1 MTRMRKG
8 DTYMSMRKF
17 YRNTAACLLAA
28 LFLAAAGCSSTTSV
42 FPSAEGSEEEP
53 AESGAGREDASGD
66 AGQPGDS
73 GDETEES
80 TSGDAGQSGGSGD
93 ETEESTAGDAGQPGG
108 SGDETEESM
117 AGDAGQPG
125 DSGDGTVTEN
135 TVIYVDVTGAV
146 KAPGVYTLPA
156 GSRVFEAIAL
166 AGGAREDAS
175 LENLNQAGIL
185 QDGQQIRVYTE
196 EEAAQMAQQGS
207 LPSLPGAETA
217 AGQKESQE
225 ASKVNI
231 NTAGKEELMTLTG
244 IGETRAEAILAYRQE
259 TGGFPAPEDLM
270 QVEGIKEKTFEKLKD
285 QITVN

>member
-42 FPSAEGSEEEP
+42 FPSAEGSEEEL

-73 GDETEES
+73 GDR
-80 TSGDAGQSGGSGD
+80 
-93 ETEESTAGDAGQPGG
+93 
-108 SGDETEESM
+108 TEESM

-135 TVIYVDVTGAV
+135 TVIYVDVAGAV

-207 LPSLPGAETA
+207 LPSLPGAEAA
-217 AGQKESQE
+217 AGQKEGQE

-231 NTAGKEELMTLTG
+231 NTAGKDELMTLTG

-259 TGGFPAPEDLM
+259 TGGFQAPEDLM

>member
-42 FPSAEGSEEEP
+42 FPSAEGSEEEL

-80 TSGDAGQSGGSGD
+80 T
-93 ETEESTAGDAGQPGG
+93 AGDAGQPGG
-108 SGDETEESM
+108 
-117 AGDAGQPG
+117 
-125 DSGDGTVTEN
+125 SGDGTVTEN

-146 KAPGVYTLPA
+146 KAPGVYTLPT

-217 AGQKESQE
+217 AGQEEGQE

-231 NTAGKEELMTLTG
+231 NTAGKDELMTLTG

-259 TGGFPAPEDLM
+259 TGGFQAPEDLM

>member
-42 FPSAEGSEEEP
+42 FPSAEGSEEEL

-80 TSGDAGQSGGSGD
+80 TS
-93 ETEESTAGDAGQPGG
+93 
-108 SGDETEESM
+108 
-117 AGDAGQPG
+117 GDAGQPG

-217 AGQKESQE
+217 AGQEEGQE

-231 NTAGKEELMTLTG
+231 NTAGKDELMTLTG

-259 TGGFPAPEDLM
+259 TGGFQAPEDLM

>member
-42 FPSAEGSEEEP
+42 FPSAEGSEEEL

-80 TSGDAGQSGGSGD
+80 TS
-93 ETEESTAGDAGQPGG
+93 
-108 SGDETEESM
+108 
-117 AGDAGQPG
+117 GDAGQPG

-217 AGQKESQE
+217 AGQKEGQE

-231 NTAGKEELMTLTG
+231 NTAGKDELMTLTG

-259 TGGFPAPEDLM
+259 TGGFQAPEDLM

>member
-73 GDETEES
+73 GDR
-80 TSGDAGQSGGSGD
+80 
-93 ETEESTAGDAGQPGG
+93 
-108 SGDETEESM
+108 TEESM

-217 AGQKESQE
+217 AGQEEGQE

-231 NTAGKEELMTLTG
+231 NTAGKDELMTLTG
-244 IGETRAEAILAYRQE
+244 IGETRAEAILAYRRE
-259 TGGFPAPEDLM
+259 TGGFQAPEDLM

>member
-42 FPSAEGSEEEP
+42 FPSAEGSEEEL

-80 TSGDAGQSGGSGD
+80 TSGDAGQ
-93 ETEESTAGDAGQPGG
+93 
-108 SGDETEESM
+108 
-117 AGDAGQPG
+117 PG

-146 KAPGVYTLPA
+146 RAPGVYTLPA

-207 LPSLPGAETA
+207 LPSLPGAEKA
-217 AGQKESQE
+217 AGQEEGQE

-259 TGGFPAPEDLM
+259 TGGFQAPEDLM

>member
-80 TSGDAGQSGGSGD
+80 TSGDAGQ
-93 ETEESTAGDAGQPGG
+93 
-108 SGDETEESM
+108 
-117 AGDAGQPG
+117 PG

-146 KAPGVYTLPA
+146 KAPGVYTLPT

-217 AGQKESQE
+217 AGQEEGQE

-231 NTAGKEELMTLTG
+231 NTAGKDELMTLTG

-259 TGGFPAPEDLM
+259 TGGFQAPEDLM

>member
-80 TSGDAGQSGGSGD
+80 T
-93 ETEESTAGDAGQPGG
+93 
-108 SGDETEESM
+108 

-217 AGQKESQE
+217 AGQEEGQE

-231 NTAGKEELMTLTG
+231 NTAGKDELMTLTG

-259 TGGFPAPEDLM
+259 TGGFQAPEDLM

>member
-80 TSGDAGQSGGSGD
+80 TSGDAGQ
-93 ETEESTAGDAGQPGG
+93 
-108 SGDETEESM
+108 
-117 AGDAGQPG
+117 PG

-146 KAPGVYTLPA
+146 KAPGVYTLPT

-207 LPSLPGAETA
+207 LPSLPGAEAA
-217 AGQKESQE
+217 AGQKEGQE

-231 NTAGKEELMTLTG
+231 NTAGKDELMTLTG

-259 TGGFPAPEDLM
+259 TGGFQAPEDLM

>member
-73 GDETEES
+73 GDR
-80 TSGDAGQSGGSGD
+80 
-93 ETEESTAGDAGQPGG
+93 
-108 SGDETEESM
+108 TEESM

-259 TGGFPAPEDLM
+259 TGGFQAPEDLM